1 MGAMPMRL
9 VMRALLAAV
18 TLPAAMGG
26 QGLVSAGA
34 YVDPAHDRAIP
45 VRVEPVPLR
54 LAGAAYQA
62 PSDTATPGTDAAAGA
77 ATPAATGGGT
87 ASTPPATTPAATT
100 GTDAEAGAAPEVYKP
115 PSVEEAPG
123 GIMIYR
129 GSGAE
134 SPPPAP

>member
-1 MGAMPMRL
+1 MS
-9 VMRALLAAV
+9 V
-18 TLPAAMGG
+18 TTPATPPAGSTDAGVVTPATPPAAG
-26 QGLVSAGA
+26 ST
-34 YVDPAHDRAIP
+34 
-45 VRVEPVPLR
+45 
-54 LAGAAYQA
+54 
-62 PSDTATPGTDAAAGA
+62 DTGA

-87 ASTPPATTPAATT
+87 ASTPPATTPAATPAADGTT
-100 GTDAEAGAAPEVYKP
+100 GTDADAGAAAPEVYMP